1 MADAN
6 LSSNTITLDADQ
18 VKAIRKAMLIGLASY
33 GEIERLCNQAG
44 LQESFGRPLP
54 EEARPIHPTGCADT
68 VGVFADALVYL
79 NDL

>member
-6 LSSNTITLDADQ
+6 LSSNTITLDADE
-18 VKAIRKAMLIGLASY
+18 VKAIRRALLIGLTSY

-44 LQESFGRPLP
+44 IQELCGTPLP
-54 EEARPIHPTGCADT
+54 EEARPLHPTGSADT

-79 NDL
+79 DAL

>member
-6 LSSNTITLDADQ
+6 LSSNTITLAADQ

-54 EEARPIHPTGCADT
+54 EEASYYGRSMASTKSHAAR
-68 VGVFADALVYL
+68 FS
-79 NDL
+79 